1 MAAAFHKV
9 FGYFYAFPAGHRRN
23 FNLMFLDVAFWGILN
38 GSTVV
43 FLAIYASRLGASAA
57 QIGLLTASPALMNM
71 LFSFAASNFSRG
83 KSVYVITRWAWLIT
97 RIFYLFL
104 IPIPLFLPAQT
115 QIWVII
121 VITLLMNVSGTV
133 AAVIGNA
140 FFADAVPL
148 RFRGSV
154 VGTRN
159 ALLAVTSTLTSLA
172 VGQILKNM
180 PFAQGYSIVFTIGC
194 VGATLSLIALFMVRP
209 VKDSE
214 AEAVPEDA
222 QSDPSSKGGIRLEII
237 RGQFGRVVLTSF
249 IFQAAVFWAN
259 PVFPLYQV
267 HSLKLSDVAISQG
280 TSLFW
285 VVYFLAS
292 TQSGELARRWGFRK
306 LFGIGTFGT
315 GLALL
320 IITYASQNWIYMAAQ
335 VVSGTAWAWIGGGM
349 INYVLERVPANDR
362 PSHLAWFNMAVN
374 AAILAAGLLV
384 PRLLGL
390 GGSETAD
397 ASGLFLGMLLGTL
410 FRFLAAGFIL
420 FFG

>member
-1 MAAAFHKV
+1 MASPFQRV
-9 FGYFYAFPAGHRRN
+9 LGYFQSFPPEHRRN
-23 FNLMFLDVAFWGILN
+23 FNLLFLDVTFWGILN

-43 FLAIYASRLGASAA
+43 FLAVYASRLGASAT

-83 KSVYVITRWAWLIT
+83 KSVYVITRWSWLVT
-97 RIFYLFL
+97 RVFYLFL
-104 IPIPLFLPAQT
+104 IPIPLFLTAQT

-121 VITLLMNVSGTV
+121 AITVLMNVSGTV

-148 RFRGSV
+148 PFRGTV

-159 ALLAVTSTLTSLA
+159 ALLAITSTLTSLV
-172 VGQILKNM
+172 VGLILKNL
-180 PFAQGYSIVFTIGC
+180 PFATGYSIVFAIGC
-194 VGATLSLIALFMVRP
+194 AGATLSLIVLFLIRP
-209 VKDSE
+209 VQDSQ
-214 AEAVPEDA
+214 PEETA
-222 QSDPSSKGGIRLEII
+222 SDHPVSPVSKGGIRFEIM
-237 RGQFGRVVLTSF
+237 RGKFGRVVLTCF

-267 HSLKLSDVAISQG
+267 HSLKLSDLFISQG

-306 LFGIGTFGT
+306 LFGIGALGT
-315 GLALL
+315 GVALL
-320 IITYASQNWIYMAAQ
+320 IITFSTNNWIYLAAQ
-335 VVSGTAWAWIGGGM
+335 VVSGASWAWIGGGM
-349 INYVLERVPANDR
+349 INYVLEHVPANDR

-374 AAILAAGLLV
+374 TAILASGLLV
-384 PRLLGL
+384 PKLLGL
-390 GGSETAD
+390 GGSEAAD

-410 FRFLAAGFIL
+410 FRFLAGGFIL